1 MSQSQTLDSD
11 EVMEITDVGEMDT
24 YDLSM
29 PGTHCFFANG
39 VLVHNSGSIE
49 EDADT
54 VLLLHRPELYGDP
67 AKKVDEGLLN
77 IKVAKHRQLGVSD
90 LFELHWNKNHYEVR
104 EDDKQRKFD

>member
-1 MSQSQTLDSD
+1 MSQSQTLHFD
-11 EVMEITDVGEMDT
+11 EILEITEVGEMNT

-54 VLLLHRPELYGDP
+54 VLLLHRPELYG
-67 AKKVDEGLLN
+67 KGNEGLLN
-77 IKVAKHRQLGVSD
+77 IKVAKHRQLGCSD

-104 EDDKQRKFD
+104 EDAKQRAFD